1 MKIIPRTLGVA
12 EIMSVPVHDEI
23 VTAHMVEQIA
33 HNETEKYSVNCYTES
48 LSKGDFPLQYFCIG
62 INTADNRGQLVG
74 LGYPTPDGAVPVI
87 HIYYLSKRPDHA
99 QWEMKTLEQ
108 LQFVVSEFNRIVRH
122 IRALEK
128 GPENGLPV
136 QSKQKVS

>member
-12 EIMSVPVHDEI
+12 EIMSVPVHNDI
-23 VTAHMVEQIA
+23 ITARVVEKMA
-33 HNETEKYSVNCYTES
+33 HNGPEHEQFKPTCAIETCNTRS
-48 LSKGDFPLQYFCIG
+48 DFPLEYFCVA
-62 INTADNRGQLVG
+62 INTGDDHMQLVG

-87 HIYYLSKRPDHA
+87 SIYYIAKQPDYS
-99 QWEMKTLEQ
+99 QWERKRLEHMQ
-108 LQFVVSEFNRIVRH
+108 LVVGEFNRIVRH

-136 QSKQKVS
+136 QSE